1 MRKKDMNYVENG
13 AKMKVLTP
21 LCLQSERQHAAFYI
35 LFYIQKVYASSVDSV
50 LEFLASSR

>member
-21 LCLQSERQHAAFYI
+21 LCLQSEANPFGLASLI
-35 LFYIQKVYASSVDSV
+35 VSSVPILIIQLS
-50 LEFLASSR
+50 L